1 MSVYS
6 NPAASRL
13 NMKNFP
19 SKIFS
24 VIAGVVAT
32 GGKPLLSNIS
42 ANFRKNSERPELDAQ
57 GPGGNWFMKKT

>member
-1 MSVYS
+1 
-6 NPAASRL
+6 
-13 NMKNFP
+13 MKNFP